1 MCFLS
6 IWGLTRNGRNFCVHL
21 RILVFDCDL
30 VVHPSLGPTLGPA
43 ILRQSPKEEKKQPEV
58 EQIWSRDRV
67 PKYGHKYYAIFPSK
81 FGCDVPVKYRKIH
94 VFSFK
99 HSKQMSTCRPKYCLQ
114 TRHPFCR
121 NQSDKSK
128 ISEKLLTCKQRV
140 FSWTRPYLEKNVT
153 DKKTVQTH
161 TDRTFCLYGFPGI
174 CIYIYIICV
183 CCLQFKPSET
193 A

>member
-1 MCFLS
+1 VKGCS
-6 IWGLTRNGRNFCVHL
+6 SPLTTTGS
-21 RILVFDCDL
+21 D
-30 VVHPSLGPTLGPA
+30 
-43 ILRQSPKEEKKQPEV
+43 ILRQSPKEEFQPEV

-153 DKKTVQTH
+153 DKKN
-161 TDRTFCLYGFPGI
+161 CPNPYGQNI
-174 CIYIYIICV
+174 LSLWVSRYMYIYIICV
-183 CCLQFKPSET
+183 CVAYNSSHPKRHNYVIRKGQ
-193 A
+193 

>member
-1 MCFLS
+1 MF
-6 IWGLTRNGRNFCVHL
+6 TCVFWF
-21 RILVFDCDL
+21 FDCEL

-43 ILRQSPKEEKKQPEV
+43 ILRQSPKEEKSSPK
-58 EQIWSRDRV
+58 WSKFGV
-67 PKYGHKYYAIFPSK
+67 VIGYPNMATNIMPYFPAN

-161 TDRTFCLYGFPGI
+161 TDRTFCLLWVSRYM
-174 CIYIYIICV
+174 YIYNMCVLPTIQAIRNGIIM
-183 CCLQFKPSET
+183 
-193 A
+193 

>member
-1 MCFLS
+1 M
-6 IWGLTRNGRNFCVHL
+6 
-21 RILVFDCDL
+21 
-30 VVHPSLGPTLGPA
+30 
-43 ILRQSPKEEKKQPEV
+43 

-183 CCLQFKPSET
+183 CVAYNSSHPKRHNYVIRKGQ
-193 A
+193 